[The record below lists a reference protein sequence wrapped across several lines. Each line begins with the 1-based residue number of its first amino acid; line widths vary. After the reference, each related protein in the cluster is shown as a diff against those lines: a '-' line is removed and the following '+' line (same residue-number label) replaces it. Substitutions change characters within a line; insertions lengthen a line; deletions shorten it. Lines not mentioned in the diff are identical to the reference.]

1 MTSLPLTVPVP
12 GTGSVVLILP
22 QPPTLDALHR
32 IEQAVADTLGTLRRD
47 LRDGACE
54 AGAREAGA
62 IEYASWMPD
71 AGAIEYASWTACL
84 QPARR

>member
-1 MTSLPLTVPVP
+1 MTSLPLTIPVP

-32 IEQAVADTLGTLRRD
+32 VEQAVADTLGTLRRV

-54 AGAREAGA
+54 AAAREAGA